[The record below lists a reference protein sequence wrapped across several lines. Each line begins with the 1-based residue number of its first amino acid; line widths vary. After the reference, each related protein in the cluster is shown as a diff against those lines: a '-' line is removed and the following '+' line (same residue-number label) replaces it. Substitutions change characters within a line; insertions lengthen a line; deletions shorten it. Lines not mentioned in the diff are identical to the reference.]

1 MRKQKIYMYLH
12 GIKKLMRLTVV
23 KAIIYN
29 IFNRLYMKTNDMNVE
44 KQTTNFLSDLGDTF
58 KNLNNDFK
66 QSLDVL
72 SSQYK
77 GVQFSDKLNESLKN
91 FKESLIGKMEDNVQL
106 KKEDVKLDNF
116 NISASSNPKVDITKV
131 FTSNFSQKDEQSENS
146 YHIQHKLK

>member
-1 MRKQKIYMYLH
+1 MYLH

-91 FKESLIGKMEDNVQL
+91 FKESLIGKIEDNVQL

>member
-1 MRKQKIYMYLH
+1 MYSH
-12 GIKKLMRLTVV
+12 DIKKLMRLTVV

-91 FKESLIGKMEDNVQL
+91 FKESLIGKIEDNVQL
-106 KKEDVKLDNF
+106 KKEEVKLDNF

>member
-1 MRKQKIYMYLH
+1 MYLH
-12 GIKKLMRLTVV
+12 GIKKIMRLTVV

-91 FKESLIGKMEDNVQL
+91 FKESLIGKIEDNVQL

>member
-1 MRKQKIYMYLH
+1 MYSH

-131 FTSNFSQKDEQSENS
+131 FTSNFSQKDEQSESS

>member
-1 MRKQKIYMYLH
+1 MYSH
-12 GIKKLMRLTVV
+12 DIKKLMRLTVV

-44 KQTTNFLSDLGDTF
+44 KQTTNFLYDLGDTF

-91 FKESLIGKMEDNVQL
+91 FKESLIGKMEDNVKL

>member
-1 MRKQKIYMYLH
+1 MYSH
-12 GIKKLMRLTVV
+12 SIKKLMRLTVV

-77 GVQFSDKLNESLKN
+77 GVQFSDKLSESLKN
-91 FKESLIGKMEDNVQL
+91 FKESLIGKIEDNVQL

>member
-1 MRKQKIYMYLH
+1 MYLH
-12 GIKKLMRLTVV
+12 GIKKIMRLTVV

-77 GVQFSDKLNESLKN
+77 GIQFSDKLNESLKN

>member
-1 MRKQKIYMYLH
+1 MYSH
-12 GIKKLMRLTVV
+12 DIKKLMRLTVV

>member
-1 MRKQKIYMYLH
+1 MYSH
-12 GIKKLMRLTVV
+12 DIKKLMRLTVV

-91 FKESLIGKMEDNVQL
+91 FKESLIGKIEDNVQL

-116 NISASSNPKVDITKV
+116 NISASSNTKVDITKV

>member
-1 MRKQKIYMYLH
+1 MYSH
-12 GIKKLMRLTVV
+12 DIKKLMRLTVV

-91 FKESLIGKMEDNVQL
+91 FKESLIGKIEDNVQL

>member
-1 MRKQKIYMYLH
+1 MYLH
-12 GIKKLMRLTVV
+12 SIKKLMRLTVV
-23 KAIIYN
+23 KAYIIYN

-91 FKESLIGKMEDNVQL
+91 FKESLIGKIEDNVQL

>member
-1 MRKQKIYMYLH
+1 MYLH

-77 GVQFSDKLNESLKN
+77 GIQFSDKLNESLKS
-91 FKESLIGKMEDNVQL
+91 FKESLIGKIEDNVQL

>member
-1 MRKQKIYMYLH
+1 MYLH
-12 GIKKLMRLTVV
+12 GIKKIMRLTVV

-77 GVQFSDKLNESLKN
+77 GMQFSDKLNESLKS

>member
-1 MRKQKIYMYLH
+1 MYLH
-12 GIKKLMRLTVV
+12 GIKKIMRLTVV

>member
-1 MRKQKIYMYLH
+1 MYLH
-12 GIKKLMRLTVV
+12 GIKKIMRLTVV

-77 GVQFSDKLNESLKN
+77 GIQFSDKLNESLKN

-116 NISASSNPKVDITKV
+116 NISTSSNPKVDITKV

>member
-1 MRKQKIYMYLH
+1 MHSH

-91 FKESLIGKMEDNVQL
+91 FKESLIGKIEDNVQL

>member
-1 MRKQKIYMYLH
+1 MYLH

-116 NISASSNPKVDITKV
+116 NISASSNPKVDMTKV
-131 FTSNFSQKDEQSENS
+131 FTRKMNSQKTVIISNTN
-146 YHIQHKLK
+146 

>member
-1 MRKQKIYMYLH
+1 MYSYS
-12 GIKKLMRLTVV
+12 IEKLIRLTVI

-29 IFNRLYMKTNDMNVE
+29 IFNRLYMKTNGMNLE
-44 KQTTNFLSDLGDTF
+44 KQITNFLSDLGDTF
-58 KNLNNDFK
+58 KNINNDFK
-66 QSLDVL
+66 QSLESL

-77 GVQFSDKLNESLKN
+77 GVQFSDKLNEGFTN
-91 FKESLIGKMEDNVQL
+91 FKESLIGKIEDNVQL

-146 YHIQHKLK
+146 YHIQNKLK

>member
-1 MRKQKIYMYLH
+1 MYLH

-29 IFNRLYMKTNDMNVE
+29 IFNRLYMKTNDMNVD

-91 FKESLIGKMEDNVQL
+91 FKESLIGKIEDNVQL

-116 NISASSNPKVDITKV
+116 HISASSNPKVDITKV

>member
-1 MRKQKIYMYLH
+1 MYSH
-12 GIKKLMRLTVV
+12 GIKKIMRLTVV

-91 FKESLIGKMEDNVQL
+91 FKESLIGKIEDNVQL

>member
-1 MRKQKIYMYLH
+1 MYLH

-29 IFNRLYMKTNDMNVE
+29 IFNRLYMKTNDMNVD

-91 FKESLIGKMEDNVQL
+91 FKESLIGKIEDNVQL

>member
-1 MRKQKIYMYLH
+1 MYLH